1 MIAKASPDGPGSR
14 GGMYAGKFET
24 LLPQIR
30 KVAKHAFRRCP
41 REEREEAM
49 AEVAAHAWIAFL
61 GLMNRGL
68 EHRIFATPLAKYAIK
83 RVRAGRCIGCV
94 RNVNDVSSSY
104 AQKQRGFHVERLD
117 DYDKRR
123 NRWREILVEDR
134 RVGPADTAASRIDF
148 ADWLASLSRR
158 MRCIAENLS
167 VGETTNTVARRFRLT
182 AGRVSQMR
190 RELRRG
196 WDDFQEGAML
206 A

>member
-1 MIAKASPDGPGSR
+1 
-14 GGMYAGKFET
+14 
-24 LLPQIR
+24 
-30 KVAKHAFRRCP
+30 
-41 REEREEAM
+41 
-49 AEVAAHAWIAFL
+49 
-61 GLMNRGL
+61 
-68 EHRIFATPLAKYAIK
+68 
-83 RVRAGRCIGCV
+83 
-94 RNVNDVSSSY
+94 
-104 AQKQRGFHVERLD
+104 LD

-123 NRWREILVEDR
+123 NCWREILVEDR

-148 ADWLASLSRR
+148 ADWLASLSHI

-182 AGRVSQMR
+182 SGRVSQMR